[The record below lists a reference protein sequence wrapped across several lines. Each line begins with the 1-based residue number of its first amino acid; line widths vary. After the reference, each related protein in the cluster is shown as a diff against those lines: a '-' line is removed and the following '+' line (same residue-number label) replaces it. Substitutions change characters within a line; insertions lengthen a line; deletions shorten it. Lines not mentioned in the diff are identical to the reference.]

1 MHVKSRKDSGHTR
14 IDTSCTAIFT
24 NPILLTN
31 PIIRTW
37 YLQIKKL
44 LTLLPCIHHF
54 FPELLILIN
63 VTCTSPL
70 LMSIYGLERSVYL
83 REPKN

>member
-1 MHVKSRKDSGHTR
+1 MVS
-14 IDTSCTAIFT
+14 T
-24 NPILLTN
+24 NQKVVDLASL
-31 PIIRTW
+31 
-37 YLQIKKL
+37 YSS
-44 LTLLPCIHHF
+44 F

-63 VTCTSPL
+63 VTCTCPL